1 MVADAPNQPASS
13 ASRTND
19 NTAAPEI
26 FDAINGLAR
35 RLNQFESRTL
45 RESGLTPAQF
55 FVLSLL
61 VSEDCRPLSE
71 LAELC
76 LCARP
81 TMSGIADT
89 LERKDLVR
97 RMPNPSDRRGAL
109 ICLTDQG
116 RTLFAATTSLNEMF
130 GSCCCELL
138 PAEEMSELGRLL
150 AKLGESLPF

>member
-13 ASRTND
+13 EPCADGSPS
-19 NTAAPEI
+19 APEI

-45 RESGLTPAQF
+45 RESGLTPSQF

-61 VSEDCRPLSE
+61 ASDDGRPLGE

-76 LCARP
+76 SCARP
-81 TMSGIADT
+81 TMTGIADT

-116 RTLFAATTSLNEMF
+116 RTLFGATTSLNEMF

-138 PAEEMSELGRLL
+138 PAEEMRELGRLL
-150 AKLGESLPF
+150 VRLGKALPF

>member
-1 MVADAPNQPASS
+1 MLADSHNQPASS
-13 ASRTND
+13 EPCAADSPS
-19 NTAAPEI
+19 APEI

-45 RESGLTPAQF
+45 RESGLTPSQF

-61 VSEDCRPLSE
+61 ASDDGRSLGE

-76 LCARP
+76 SCARP
-81 TMSGIADT
+81 TMTGIADT

-116 RTLFAATTSLNEMF
+116 RTLFASTTSLNEMF

-138 PAEEMSELGRLL
+138 PAEEMRELGRLL
-150 AKLGESLPF
+150 ARLGKALPF